1 MRTECY
7 RPITRV
13 TLGQSWLMG
22 KNGGNTVKNIAAFT
36 ALAFCL
42 SFATGTAFAQS
53 GEGMSKDDSMAKPM
67 GHEKMGKDHEKMGKS
82 HDSMKKDGD
91 KMGDG
96 MKKDDMSK

>member
-1 MRTECY
+1 M
-7 RPITRV
+7 
-13 TLGQSWLMG
+13 
-22 KNGGNTVKNIAAFT
+22 KNIAALT

-42 SFATGTAFAQS
+42 SFATGGAFAQS